1 METKKDIQWLRN
13 SHSLI
18 RGNFPVFLKETLL
31 VLEEIFLYVIT
42 NYVCVCVC
50 VMFVYAYKCIRIY
63 TFSKSSF
70 VSKTYFY

>member
-50 VMFVYAYKCIRIY
+50 VMFVCCVHVYIHTY
-63 TFSKSSF
+63 TNKHIFLIF
-70 VSKTYFY
+70 IHLT